1 MANVDIDMEGKMRIK
16 EFKLDEMCINPSIV
30 MIAKRGSGKS
40 WITREII
47 YRFSDIPA
55 GVIISQTEKDNPFY
69 SNFFPDTFIYYA
81 YDRKLIERILIR
93 QKKINKKS
101 REKELEQKLMDPRL
115 LLVMDDC
122 LASKGEWSRDPL
134 VADLLMNGR
143 HRKITYIL
151 TMQFPLGITPELR
164 ANFDY
169 IFLLADDII
178 SNLKRIYDHY
188 AGIFKSFNEFRQVF
202 SQLTENFGAM
212 VIINRGNRQNNL
224 TDKIAFFKASNL
236 DNVELKFGCRQFR
249 KYHEKN
255 YDKDWEEKHDDLG
268 IGLNEVDKKTQQ
280 INIKRVYNKK
290 QMYGSKSTY

>member
-1 MANVDIDMEGKMRIK
+1 MANVDIDMEGKMKIN

-30 MIAKRGSGKS
+30 MVAKRGSGKS

-69 SNFFPDTFIYYA
+69 STFFPDSFIYYA
-81 YDRKLIERILIR
+81 YDRKLIERILKR
-93 QKKINKKS
+93 QKYINKKA
-101 REKELEQKLMDPRL
+101 REKKEESKIIDPRL

-122 LASKGEWSRDPL
+122 LASKGEWARDPL
-134 VADLLMNGR
+134 IADLLMNGR

-169 IFLLADDII
+169 VFLLADDTI

-188 AGIFKSFNEFRQVF
+188 AGIFQSFNAFRQVF

-224 TDKIAFFKASNL
+224 TNKIGFFKATNL

-249 KYHEKN
+249 KYHDKN
-255 YDKDWEEKHDDLG
+255 YDKDWEEKYDDLG
-268 IGLNEVDKKTQQ
+268 LGANEMPEKKQK
-280 INIKRVYNKK
+280 INIRKIYNKQNK
-290 QMYGSKSTY
+290 